1 MYSIILTD
9 IDGTLLHDDLT
20 IGKDTISALARA
32 TEKGLLTALCSG
44 RYMKSLD
51 AIERMTGLKM
61 MKIAFN
67 GALIEHNG
75 KLIRDVR
82 LSREAFIK
90 AIEFLKGK
98 ASALIAFTPDSYAIM
113 ADDFWLEE
121 QDRILGEPGIAM
133 DLSDYDEVA
142 RAAGSVPCKLL
153 AKDNDTAKIRK
164 LRDEL
169 TGILGPDA
177 EVFSSYPNNIEIIPK
192 NIDKGTALEAVS
204 ELLSIPLS
212 EMIAFGDWDN
222 DIGML
227 RTAGMGVCMANGS
240 EGAKRAANM
249 ITASNNDDGI
259 DKALRKLGI

>member
-1 MYSIILTD
+1 
-9 IDGTLLHDDLT
+9 
-20 IGKDTISALARA
+20 
-32 TEKGLLTALCSG
+32 
-44 RYMKSLD
+44 MKSLD

-142 RAAGSVPCKLL
+142 IAAGSVPCKLL

-169 TGILGPDA
+169 INILGNEA

-212 EMIAFGDWDN
+212 DMIAFGDWDN

>member
-1 MYSIILTD
+1 
-9 IDGTLLHDDLT
+9 
-20 IGKDTISALARA
+20 
-32 TEKGLLTALCSG
+32 
-44 RYMKSLD
+44 
-51 AIERMTGLKM
+51 M

-82 LSREAFIK
+82 LSRGAFIK
-90 AIEFLKGK
+90 AMDFLKGK
-98 ASALIAFTPDSYAIM
+98 VSALIAFTPDSYAIM

-133 DLSDYDEVA
+133 DLSDYDEVV
-142 RAAGSVPCKLL
+142 RASGSIPCKLL

-169 TGILGPDA
+169 TGVLGPDA

-212 EMIAFGDWDN
+212 KMIAFGDWDN

-240 EGAKRAANM
+240 EGAKSAANM

-259 DKALRKLGI
+259 DKALRELGI

>member
-1 MYSIILTD
+1 
-9 IDGTLLHDDLT
+9 
-20 IGKDTISALARA
+20 
-32 TEKGLLTALCSG
+32 
-44 RYMKSLD
+44 MKSLD

-82 LSREAFIK
+82 LSREAFIR
-90 AIEFLKGK
+90 AIDFLKGK

-142 RAAGSVPCKLL
+142 IAAGSVPCKLL

-169 TGILGPDA
+169 INILGNEA
-177 EVFSSYPNNIEIIPK
+177 VVFSSYPNNIEIIPK

-212 EMIAFGDWDN
+212 DMIAFGDWDN

>member
-1 MYSIILTD
+1 
-9 IDGTLLHDDLT
+9 
-20 IGKDTISALARA
+20 
-32 TEKGLLTALCSG
+32 
-44 RYMKSLD
+44 MKSLD

-75 KLIRDVR
+75 RLIRDVR

-153 AKDNDTAKIRK
+153 AKDNDTEKIRK
-164 LRDEL
+164 LRDAL
-169 TGILGPDA
+169 INILGNEA

-212 EMIAFGDWDN
+212 DMIAFGDWDN

>member
-1 MYSIILTD
+1 
-9 IDGTLLHDDLT
+9 
-20 IGKDTISALARA
+20 
-32 TEKGLLTALCSG
+32 
-44 RYMKSLD
+44 MKSLD

-75 KLIRDVR
+75 RLIRDVR

-142 RAAGSVPCKLL
+142 RSAGSVPCKLL

-164 LRDEL
+164 LRDAL
-169 TGILGPDA
+169 INILGNEA

-212 EMIAFGDWDN
+212 DMITFGDWDN

-259 DKALRKLGI
+259 DKALRKFGI

>member
-1 MYSIILTD
+1 
-9 IDGTLLHDDLT
+9 
-20 IGKDTISALARA
+20 
-32 TEKGLLTALCSG
+32 
-44 RYMKSLD
+44 MKSLD

-142 RAAGSVPCKLL
+142 IAVGSVPCKLL

-169 TGILGPDA
+169 IDILGNEA

>member
-1 MYSIILTD
+1 
-9 IDGTLLHDDLT
+9 
-20 IGKDTISALARA
+20 
-32 TEKGLLTALCSG
+32 
-44 RYMKSLD
+44 MKSLD

-75 KLIRDVR
+75 RLIRDVR

-169 TGILGPDA
+169 INILGNEA
-177 EVFSSYPNNIEIIPK
+177 EVFSSYPINIEIIPK

-212 EMIAFGDWDN
+212 DMIAFGDWDN

>member
-1 MYSIILTD
+1 
-9 IDGTLLHDDLT
+9 
-20 IGKDTISALARA
+20 
-32 TEKGLLTALCSG
+32 
-44 RYMKSLD
+44 MKSLD

-142 RAAGSVPCKLL
+142 IATGSVPCKLL

-169 TGILGPDA
+169 INILGNEA

-212 EMIAFGDWDN
+212 DMIAFGDWDN

-240 EGAKRAANM
+240 EGAKRTANM

>member
-1 MYSIILTD
+1 
-9 IDGTLLHDDLT
+9 
-20 IGKDTISALARA
+20 
-32 TEKGLLTALCSG
+32 
-44 RYMKSLD
+44 MKSLD

-75 KLIRDVR
+75 RLIRDVR

-169 TGILGPDA
+169 INILGNEA

-212 EMIAFGDWDN
+212 DMIAFGDWDN

-227 RTAGMGVCMANGS
+227 RTAGLGVCMANGS

-249 ITASNNDDGI
+249 ITASNNGDGI
-259 DKALRKLGI
+259 DKALKKLGI